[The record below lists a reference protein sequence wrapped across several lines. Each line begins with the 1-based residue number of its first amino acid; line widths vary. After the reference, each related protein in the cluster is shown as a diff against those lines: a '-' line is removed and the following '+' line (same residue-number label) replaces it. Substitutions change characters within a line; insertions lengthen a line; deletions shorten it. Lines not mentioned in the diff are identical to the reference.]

1 MKKTEA
7 HILVIDDDPDVLLSA
22 QFFLKQHFTQV
33 QGQPHPRV
41 VNELLSK
48 QDVDLVL
55 LDMNFTRGDNDGREG
70 MYWLNH
76 ILEISPGTQVIL
88 MTAYGEVELAVKA
101 IKIGA
106 ADFVLKPWKN
116 EKLLATILA
125 ALKLRRTTQR
135 VERLE
140 ETAAHL
146 ERKETIKLQEFIGKS
161 SSMQAVFQTIEKVG
175 KTDAN
180 VLILGE
186 NGTGKSLV
194 ARALHAASP
203 RAKESFIAVDLGAVH
218 ENLFESELFGHKKG
232 AFTDAKE
239 DKPGR
244 FELASGGTLFL
255 DEIGNLPLPLQVKL
269 LSVLQE
275 RKFTR
280 VGDPKERR
288 MDVRLVTATNMPL
301 YEMIDQGNFRQDLL
315 YRINTVEIKLPP
327 LRERRDDIPLLVEHF
342 LKRFGKKYNRPDVM
356 ITKKGI
362 ERLQE
367 YHWPGNIRELEH
379 SVERMVILSDR
390 EALTEQDVNL
400 PRNQPPAAA
409 GGNPATMNL
418 EEMEKALIEKALE
431 QHQGNISKA
440 ASELGLTRA
449 ALYRRLEKHGL

>member
-7 HILVIDDDPDVLLSA
+7 QILIIDDDPDVLLSA

-33 QGQPHPRV
+33 LGEPHPRA
-41 VNELLSK
+41 VNELLSRN
-48 QDVDLVL
+48 DIDLVL

-70 MYWLNH
+70 LYWLNH

-88 MTAYGEVELAVKA
+88 MTAYGEVELAVQA
-101 IKIGA
+101 IKRGA

-125 ALKLRRTTQR
+125 ALKLRRTTQK

-140 ETAAHL
+140 ETNAHL
-146 ERKETIKLQEFIGKS
+146 ERKEEMRLQEFIGRS
-161 SSMQAVFQTIEKVG
+161 DAMHSVFQTIEKVG

-180 VLILGE
+180 VIILGE

-203 RAKESFIAVDLGAVH
+203 RSREPFIAVDLGAVH

-232 AFTDAKE
+232 AFTDARE

-255 DEIGNLPLPLQVKL
+255 DEIGNLPLALQAKL

-275 RKFTR
+275 RRFTR
-280 VGDPKERR
+280 VGDTRERR
-288 MDVRLVTATNMPL
+288 LDVRLVTATNMPL
-301 YEMIDQGNFRQDLL
+301 YEMVAEGTFRQDLL

-327 LRERRDDIPLLVEHF
+327 LRERPDDLPLLTEHF
-342 LKRFGKKYNRPDVM
+342 LKRFSKKYNRPNM
-356 ITKKGI
+356 IITDKAVRK
-362 ERLQE
+362 LQE

-379 SVERMVILSDR
+379 CLERMVILSER
-390 EALTEQDVNL
+390 EALTEQDVQVQ
-400 PRNQPPAAA
+400 RN
-409 GGNPATMNL
+409 GGATETIQTPTLNL
-418 EEMEKALIEKALE
+418 EEMERALIEKALA
-431 QHQGNISKA
+431 QYHGNISKA
-440 ASELGLTRA
+440 AAELGLTRA